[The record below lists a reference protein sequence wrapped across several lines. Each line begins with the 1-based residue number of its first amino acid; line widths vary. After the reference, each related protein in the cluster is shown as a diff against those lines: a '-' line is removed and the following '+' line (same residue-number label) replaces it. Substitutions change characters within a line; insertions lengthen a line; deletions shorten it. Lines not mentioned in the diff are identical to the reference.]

1 MSFKDKMEVGLKP
14 GAPYRT
20 ENLPEIQ
27 QDDPDCQE
35 AGQPG
40 DSERLRAAREA
51 CENPAKP
58 GVRKTRPAASRADRA
73 RRARK
78 KV

>member
-14 GAPYRT
+14 DAPYRPD
-20 ENLPEIQ
+20 NLPEIQ

-35 AGQPG
+35 AGEPG
-40 DSERLRAAREA
+40 DSPRLRGAREA

-58 GVRKTRPAASRADRA
+58 GVQQPRPAADPPDRP
-73 RRARK
+73 RRPRRK
-78 KV
+78 M